1 VTGPIQ
7 LNPGTV
13 FGGEF
18 RIVKPLSA
26 GGMGAV
32 YVAEQASTSK
42 YRALKLMHPMLLS
55 DPRLRE
61 RFEQEA
67 RVGGLI
73 KSDHVVQVI
82 SAGVD
87 QTTRVPWIAMELL
100 EGEDLGACLRRRGIF
115 TPAEVYEVFRQI
127 GHALSAAH
135 AVGVVHR
142 DMKPENIF
150 LSRTR
155 DATGLN
161 SVKILDFGIAKV
173 VAEAKTMATAA
184 LGTPLW
190 MAPEQTD
197 PRAPISPATD
207 VWPLGLIA
215 FTMLTGRVYW
225 KTAGD
230 PLAGMTA
237 LMREILLEPLV
248 PAAQRAAELGAPGTT
263 PPGFDGWFA
272 RCVNREPS
280 GRFPTAAEA
289 LEALGPALFATGSMS
304 RSVAP
309 WPMPVAEPH
318 RTKSPLVWI
327 ASSLI
332 GVLGIA
338 AVILFLLRAMS
349 PSTPETLDDQKP
361 KVGAQ
366 APAEV
371 PSVTAPVNVGVAP
384 TISTGTTLDPIAK
397 APNSPKLQA
406 PVSTR
411 ASPASTA
418 TSTSPPPAGRSFD
431 HAAANAALQQSA
443 SRAKFMC
450 KGREGPKVVSATV
463 FFNTA
468 GAVQRTSM
476 DPQAAS
482 TSAGGCVMMA
492 LGGTRVPP
500 FDSPTLQSAS
510 TVVGLD

>member
-1 VTGPIQ
+1 VTVPIQ
-7 LNPGTV
+7 LNPGAV

-32 YVAEQASTSK
+32 YIAEQASTSK
-42 YRALKLMHPMLLS
+42 FRALKLMHPTLLS

-87 QTTRVPWIAMELL
+87 RTTGVPWIAMELL
-100 EGEDLGACLRRRGIF
+100 EGEDLAACLRRRGIF
-115 TPAEVYEVFRQI
+115 TPAEVFEVFRQI

-150 LSRTR
+150 LARTR

-207 VWPLGLIA
+207 VWPLGLIS

-248 PAAQRAAELGAPGTT
+248 PPSQRAAELGAPGTI
-263 PPGFDGWFA
+263 PPGFDAWFA
-272 RCVNREPS
+272 RCVNRDAR

-289 LEALGPALFATGSMS
+289 LEALGPALFAAGVTS

-309 WPMPVAEPH
+309 WPLPAEPQ
-318 RTKSPLVWI
+318 RAKSPLVWI
-327 ASSLI
+327 GSLLA
-332 GVLGIA
+332 GVVGV
-338 AVILFLLRAMS
+338 AVVVALLVRDPS
-349 PSTPETLDDQKP
+349 PSTSDGQENQQAKPGTQVPAETPSPVTSTIVVAPPVTGNGVAVATKPTITQKLGGP
-361 KVGAQ
+361 ATARTTPGTTPATATTTT
-366 APAEV
+366 APA
-371 PSVTAPVNVGVAP
+371 
-384 TISTGTTLDPIAK
+384 
-397 APNSPKLQA
+397 
-406 PVSTR
+406 
-411 ASPASTA
+411 
-418 TSTSPPPAGRSFD
+418 AGRQFD
-431 HAAANAALQQSA
+431 HGAAHAALQQAA
-443 SRAKFMC
+443 SRAKFQC
-450 KGREGPKVVSATV
+450 KGQSGPRVVSATV
-463 FFNTA
+463 LFNPA
-468 GAVQRTSM
+468 GAVQRTDM
-476 DPQAAS
+476 DPQVGS
-482 TSAGGCVMMA
+482 TPAGNCVRGA
-492 LGGTRVPP
+492 LGSARVPP
-500 FDSPTLQSAS
+500 FDSDKLESAS